1 MEATGGEE
9 KGRRTIGGM
18 CGVKSQPG
26 EPECPRTAQPQDPIS
41 SWLATTAQLDWMSE
55 SNFRE
60 TVTKSPIFLRALRAR
75 NGSAGA
81 FGGAKQRCPPQKV
94 FARNTI
100 SAPTMDL

>member
-60 TVTKSPIFLRALRAR
+60 TVTKSPIFLRALHAR